1 MGTICS
7 REAVQLSQ
15 PLRLSI
21 QNSPIKEESELI
33 ISPGIFVKENSSSF
47 YSVYKLESQPLGSG
61 RNGEV
66 RKCIHIASKDVRVV
80 KIIAKSG
87 LSANMVESREVFK
100 EVEILKTVDHPNLP
114 RIYEFF
120 EDESNFYIVLE
131 LCSGGDLFDRVL
143 EVKRFSE
150 SQAAEIMSQ
159 VLSGLTYL
167 HAKKIVH
174 RDIKLENI
182 LLENKENLFIKII
195 DFDTATF
202 FKQGYERGIYGT
214 PMYMAP
220 EVVKGRYTENCDLW
234 SCGII
239 LYILLQGR
247 PPYDGT
253 DEELFELLKDV
264 KINIDA
270 DCAELSESCRD
281 LLKKLLEPEASKR
294 ISAEAACMHPWIKS
308 FSRDISV
315 KSVSKIL
322 LRMKSFRKTSKL
334 KEAIHTF
341 IISKIMDPKVFKAE
355 DTVFSMLDVNKDG
368 MVSTDEIMHVL
379 REEMPTEEAEMYSEM
394 IMENADSDKNGY
406 IDYTE
411 FLRATVKN
419 KRVCTKE
426 NLLNAFNYFDSNG
439 NGTIE
444 FDELS
449 SALTD
454 GATISQSLLNDL
466 MNEVDRNKD
475 GKIDLD
481 EFENLLEEALTH
493 APSEENLLSQ
503 DS

>member
-1 MGTICS
+1 MNAI
-7 REAVQLSQ
+7 Q
-15 PLRLSI
+15 PLRLTI
-21 QNSPIKEESELI
+21 QCSPIKQESDLI
-33 ISPGIFVKENSSSF
+33 FTPGVFVKENVSSF

-66 RKCIHIASKDVRVV
+66 RKCMHLASKDVRVV

-87 LSANMVESREVFK
+87 LSADMVESREVFK

-120 EDESNFYIVLE
+120 EDTSNFYIVLE
-131 LCSGGDLFDRVL
+131 LCSGGDLFERVL

-150 SQAAEIMSQ
+150 NQAAEIMSQ
-159 VLSGLTYL
+159 ILSGLSYL

-174 RDIKLENI
+174 RDIKLENL

-202 FKQGYERGIYGT
+202 FKQGYQRGIYGT

-220 EVVKGRYTENCDLW
+220 EIVRGRYTENCDLW

-239 LYILLQGR
+239 LYILLLGK

-270 DCAELSESCRD
+270 DCAEVSENCRD
-281 LLKKLLEPEASKR
+281 LLKKLLEPDAGKR
-294 ISAEAACMHPWIKS
+294 ISAETACMHPWIKT

-341 IISKIMDPKVFKAE
+341 IISKIMDPKVFKQE

-368 MVSTDEIMHVL
+368 MVSTEEITEVL
-379 REEMPTEEAEMYSEM
+379 RNEMPTEEAEMYSEM
-394 IMENADSDKNGY
+394 IMDHVDSDKNGY

-419 KRVCTKE
+419 TRVCTKE
-426 NLLNAFNYFDSNG
+426 NLLNAFKYFDSNG

-454 GATISQSLLNDL
+454 GATISQGLLNDL
-466 MNEVDRNKD
+466 MNEMDRNQD
-475 GKIDLD
+475 GKIDLE
-481 EFENLLEEALTH
+481 EFESLLEEALTH
-493 APSEENLLSQ
+493 APSEETLPSPV
-503 DS
+503 D